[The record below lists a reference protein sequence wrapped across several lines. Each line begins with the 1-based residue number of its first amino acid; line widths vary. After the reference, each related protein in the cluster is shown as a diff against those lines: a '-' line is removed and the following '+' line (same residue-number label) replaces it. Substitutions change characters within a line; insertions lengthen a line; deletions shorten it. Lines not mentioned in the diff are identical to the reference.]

1 MKVQC
6 SIFYSNPS
14 IRNPSSELCQ
24 ISTLFISFISVISI
38 FPFGRKTA
46 IFVLNFHL
54 TFSIFYDIIL
64 IVFYPLHGSKEIS
77 FVHFLERN
85 WQIPI
90 RKLKRMIEV
99 RELTKSYGTTVAVD
113 HVTFDAHA
121 GEVLGF
127 LGPNGAGKT
136 TTMRILTCYLSADTG
151 SATVAGYDV
160 FEESVEV
167 RKHIGYLPES
177 APLYTDMGVIEYLNF
192 MTQVR
197 NVPKS
202 QRKERIRTVIDTCG
216 LEDVIQKDIGELS
229 KGYRQRVGLAQS
241 LIHDPPILILDEP
254 TSGLDPSQIIEIRNL
269 IKNIGQEKLVLF
281 STHILPEVSA
291 TCSRILIINNGKIV
305 ANGTP
310 EELSSQAKGEEIVHI
325 TIRGA
330 QETIEARLN
339 ELEFVSQWNCVRTDN
354 GIVSYQINADQGS
367 DAAEALFHI
376 VVENGWSLTELRQES
391 VDLEDVFLNLT
402 DKEQA

>member
-1 MKVQC
+1 
-6 SIFYSNPS
+6 
-14 IRNPSSELCQ
+14 
-24 ISTLFISFISVISI
+24 
-38 FPFGRKTA
+38 
-46 IFVLNFHL
+46 
-54 TFSIFYDIIL
+54 
-64 IVFYPLHGSKEIS
+64 
-77 FVHFLERN
+77 
-85 WQIPI
+85 
-90 RKLKRMIEV
+90 MIEA
-99 RELTKSYGTTVAVD
+99 RELTKSYGATVAVD
-113 HVTFDAHA
+113 QVTFDAHA

-177 APLYTDMGVIEYLNF
+177 APLYADMGVIEYLNF

-197 NVPKS
+197 NIPKS

-291 TCSRILIINNGKIV
+291 TCTRILIINNGKIV

-330 QETIEARLN
+330 QETIEPELDA
-339 ELEFVSQWNCVRTDN
+339 LEFVSQWNRVGTDD
-354 GIVSYQINADQGS
+354 GTVSYQINTAQGS
-367 DAAEALFHI
+367 EAAEALFRV

-402 DKEQA
+402 HKEQI

>member
-1 MKVQC
+1 
-6 SIFYSNPS
+6 
-14 IRNPSSELCQ
+14 
-24 ISTLFISFISVISI
+24 
-38 FPFGRKTA
+38 
-46 IFVLNFHL
+46 
-54 TFSIFYDIIL
+54 
-64 IVFYPLHGSKEIS
+64 
-77 FVHFLERN
+77 
-85 WQIPI
+85 
-90 RKLKRMIEV
+90 MIEV
-99 RELTKSYGTTVAVD
+99 RELTKSYGATVAVD
-113 HVTFDAHA
+113 NVTFDANA

-197 NVPKS
+197 SVPKS

-310 EELSSQAKGEEIVHI
+310 EELSSQAKGEDIVHI

-330 QETIEARLN
+330 QETIDAQLN
-339 ELEFVSQWNCVRTDN
+339 ELEFISQWNRVGTDD
-354 GIVSYQINADQGS
+354 GTVSYEINAAQGS
-367 DAAEALFHI
+367 DAAEALFHV

-391 VDLEDVFLNLT
+391 VDLEDVFLDLT
-402 DKEQA
+402 HKEQV

>member
-1 MKVQC
+1 
-6 SIFYSNPS
+6 
-14 IRNPSSELCQ
+14 
-24 ISTLFISFISVISI
+24 
-38 FPFGRKTA
+38 
-46 IFVLNFHL
+46 
-54 TFSIFYDIIL
+54 
-64 IVFYPLHGSKEIS
+64 
-77 FVHFLERN
+77 
-85 WQIPI
+85 
-90 RKLKRMIEV
+90 MIEV
-99 RELTKSYGTTVAVD
+99 RELTKSYGPTVAVNR
-113 HVTFDAHA
+113 VSFEANA

-136 TTMRILTCYLSADTG
+136 TTMRLLTCYLSADSG
-151 SATVAGYDV
+151 SATVSGYDV

-167 RKHIGYLPES
+167 RKRIGYLPES
-177 APLYTDMGVIEYLNF
+177 APLYTDMGVIEYLDF

-197 NVPKS
+197 NLPKNV
-202 QRKERIRTVIDTCG
+202 RKVRIREVVEICG

-291 TCSRILIINNGKIV
+291 TCSRILIINDGTIV

-310 EELSSQAKGEEIVHI
+310 AELASQAEGEEIVYLR
-325 TIRGA
+325 IRGSKA
-330 QETIEARLN
+330 AIDTKLD
-339 ELEFVSQWNCVRTDN
+339 ELDFVSQWEHLEAEDGV
-354 GIVSYQINADQGS
+354 VSYQVTAPQGCQAS
-367 DAAEALFHI
+367 ETLFH
-376 VVENGWSLTELRQES
+376 VVVDNQWSLTELRQES

-402 DKEQA
+402 K

>member
-1 MKVQC
+1 
-6 SIFYSNPS
+6 
-14 IRNPSSELCQ
+14 
-24 ISTLFISFISVISI
+24 
-38 FPFGRKTA
+38 
-46 IFVLNFHL
+46 
-54 TFSIFYDIIL
+54 
-64 IVFYPLHGSKEIS
+64 
-77 FVHFLERN
+77 
-85 WQIPI
+85 
-90 RKLKRMIEV
+90 MIEV
-99 RELTKSYGTTVAVD
+99 RELTKSYGATVAVD

-160 FEESVEV
+160 FEESFEV
-167 RKHIGYLPES
+167 RRHIGYLPES
-177 APLYTDMGVIEYLNF
+177 APLYADMGVIEYLNF

-197 NVPKS
+197 NIPKS

-291 TCSRILIINNGKIV
+291 TCTRILIINNGKIV

-330 QETIEARLN
+330 QETIEPELDA
-339 ELEFVSQWNCVRTDN
+339 LEFVSQWNRVGTDD
-354 GIVSYQINADQGS
+354 GTVSYQINTAQGS
-367 DAAEALFHI
+367 EAAEALFRV
-376 VVENGWSLTELRQES
+376 VVENGWSLIELRQES

-402 DKEQA
+402 HKEQI

>member
-1 MKVQC
+1 
-6 SIFYSNPS
+6 
-14 IRNPSSELCQ
+14 
-24 ISTLFISFISVISI
+24 
-38 FPFGRKTA
+38 
-46 IFVLNFHL
+46 
-54 TFSIFYDIIL
+54 
-64 IVFYPLHGSKEIS
+64 
-77 FVHFLERN
+77 
-85 WQIPI
+85 
-90 RKLKRMIEV
+90 MIEV

-113 HVTFDAHA
+113 NVTFDAHA

-136 TTMRILTCYLSADTG
+136 TTMRILTCYLSADAGT
-151 SATVAGYDV
+151 ATVAGYDV

-197 NVPKS
+197 NIPKS

-216 LEDVIQKDIGELS
+216 LDDVIQKDIGELS
-229 KGYRQRVGLAQS
+229 KGYRQRLGLAQS

-254 TSGLDPSQIIEIRNL
+254 TSGLDPNQISEIRNL

-325 TIRGA
+325 TIRGT
-330 QETIEARLN
+330 QETIETQLN
-339 ELEFVSQWNCVRTDN
+339 ELEFVSQWNQVGTDN
-354 GIVSYQINADQGS
+354 GTFTYQINAAQGS
-367 DAAEALFHI
+367 DAAEALFHV

-391 VDLEDVFLNLT
+391 LDLEDVFRNLT
-402 DKEQA
+402 NKEQT

>member
-1 MKVQC
+1 
-6 SIFYSNPS
+6 
-14 IRNPSSELCQ
+14 
-24 ISTLFISFISVISI
+24 
-38 FPFGRKTA
+38 
-46 IFVLNFHL
+46 
-54 TFSIFYDIIL
+54 
-64 IVFYPLHGSKEIS
+64 
-77 FVHFLERN
+77 
-85 WQIPI
+85 
-90 RKLKRMIEV
+90 MIEV

-113 HVTFDAHA
+113 NVTFDAHA

-136 TTMRILTCYLSADTG
+136 TTMRILTCYLSADAGT
-151 SATVAGYDV
+151 ATVAGYDV

-197 NVPKS
+197 NIPKS

-216 LEDVIQKDIGELS
+216 LDDVIQKDIGELS

-254 TSGLDPSQIIEIRNL
+254 TSGLDPNQISEIRNL

-325 TIRGA
+325 TIRGT
-330 QETIEARLN
+330 QETIETQLN
-339 ELEFVSQWNCVRTDN
+339 ELEFVSQWNQVGTDN
-354 GIVSYQINADQGS
+354 GTVTYQINAAQGS
-367 DAAEALFHI
+367 DAAEALFHV

-391 VDLEDVFLNLT
+391 LDLEDVFRNLT
-402 DKEQA
+402 DKEQT

>member
-1 MKVQC
+1 
-6 SIFYSNPS
+6 
-14 IRNPSSELCQ
+14 
-24 ISTLFISFISVISI
+24 
-38 FPFGRKTA
+38 
-46 IFVLNFHL
+46 
-54 TFSIFYDIIL
+54 
-64 IVFYPLHGSKEIS
+64 
-77 FVHFLERN
+77 
-85 WQIPI
+85 
-90 RKLKRMIEV
+90 MIEV

-113 HVTFDAHA
+113 NVTFDAHA

-136 TTMRILTCYLSADTG
+136 TTMRILTCYLSADAGT
-151 SATVAGYDV
+151 ATVAGYDV

-177 APLYTDMGVIEYLNF
+177 APLYADMGVIEYLNF

-197 NVPKS
+197 NIPKS

-216 LEDVIQKDIGELS
+216 LDDVIQKDIGELS

-254 TSGLDPSQIIEIRNL
+254 TSGLDPNQISEIRNL

-325 TIRGA
+325 TIRGS
-330 QETIEARLN
+330 QETIETQLN
-339 ELEFVSQWNCVRTDN
+339 ALEFVSQWNHIGTDN
-354 GIVSYQINADQGS
+354 GTVSYQITAAQGS
-367 DAAEALFHI
+367 DAAEALFRV

-391 VDLEDVFLNLT
+391 VDLEDVFRNLT
-402 DKEQA
+402 DKEQT

>member
-1 MKVQC
+1 
-6 SIFYSNPS
+6 
-14 IRNPSSELCQ
+14 
-24 ISTLFISFISVISI
+24 
-38 FPFGRKTA
+38 
-46 IFVLNFHL
+46 
-54 TFSIFYDIIL
+54 
-64 IVFYPLHGSKEIS
+64 
-77 FVHFLERN
+77 
-85 WQIPI
+85 
-90 RKLKRMIEV
+90 MIEV
-99 RELTKSYGTTVAVD
+99 RELTKSYGPTIAVNQ
-113 HVTFDAHA
+113 VTFDAHA

-136 TTMRILTCYLSADTG
+136 TTMRILTCYLSADAG

-177 APLYTDMGVIEYLNF
+177 APLYADMGVIEYLDF

-197 NVPKS
+197 SLPKS
-202 QRKERIRTVIDTCG
+202 QRKERTRTVIDICG

-269 IKNIGQEKLVLF
+269 IKDIGKEKLVLF

-291 TCSRILIINNGKIV
+291 TCSRILIINDGKIV

-310 EELSSQAKGEEIVHI
+310 DELASQAKGEDIVHI
-325 TIRGA
+325 AIRGP
-330 QETIEARLN
+330 QEAIEAK
-339 ELEFVSQWNCVRTDN
+339 LETLAFVSQWHHVKTDD
-354 GIVSYQINADQGS
+354 GVVGYQITAEQGS
-367 DAAEALFHI
+367 EPAEALFHV
-376 VVENGWSLTELRQES
+376 VVENEWSLTELRQES

-402 DKEQA
+402 VREQE